1 MTRPAKVKL
10 RAMFILGVVSSAVL
24 AAPTS
29 VGPSLSFEARST
41 EAQALQPP
49 EEPSSG
55 DGLHGGHHAYNA
67 PDAPSAVERANVDVP
82 LRAGV
87 DHPKGDYLKRGLDN
101 QNSEPFKGSDTYTIR
116 EAASALESD
125 SVQMQKTRL
134 NSVQESARDSVPDAV
149 RHFSN
154 IPNSV
159 QKSGQYWAE
168 RAKSGS

>member
-82 LRAGV
+82 LRVSLSDATGHMSMFPDENFQAGV

-101 QNSEPFKGSDTYTIR
+101 QNVSNTSIEVRLSCTLLTVLYSLSHSR
-116 EAASALESD
+116 AL
-125 SVQMQKTRL
+125 THIL
-134 NSVQESARDSVPDAV
+134 
-149 RHFSN
+149 
-154 IPNSV
+154 
-159 QKSGQYWAE
+159 
-168 RAKSGS
+168 